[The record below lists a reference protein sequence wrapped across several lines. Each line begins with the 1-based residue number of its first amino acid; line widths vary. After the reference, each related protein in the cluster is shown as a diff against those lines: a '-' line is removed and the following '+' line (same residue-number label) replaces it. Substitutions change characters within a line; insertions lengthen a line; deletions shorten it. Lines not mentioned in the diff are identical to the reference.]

1 MRDFRFS
8 LWQTQQRLAFWDIA
22 PYNPIE
28 NLFVGLLN
36 GDLSTTSQEWPIGP
50 ALKAVF

>member
-8 LWQTQQRLAFWDIA
+8 LRQTQRLAFWDIA
-22 PYNPIE
+22 PYSPIE

-36 GDLSTTSQEWPIGP
+36 GDLSTTSQEWPIGS
-50 ALKAVF
+50 ALKAVL